1 MNKEYKTVDEQI
13 KYLKDNK
20 KIIVKDEHKNIFEER
35 NYTSLINP
43 YKDFFSN
50 GRDENGNHIY
60 VKEIDF
66 EEILKIIKVDDDF
79 CTTMYTYIG
88 VFEKKFKAVLFSEIC
103 KKYIDCD
110 QEDKTCTC
118 YVDEI
123 NEFLNNEDLDKL
135 PRFCLNYP
143 FTLSKKGYVTDEF
156 NLERK
161 KNLLIHIKELGTGLT
176 NDGNKVEKTNQLI
189 SHYLKAQ
196 TIVPLWVIP
205 NSLALGELKI
215 LFSMLD
221 SDSQKRIVSKF
232 YNDKKP
238 ESITLANVLSFSGSL
253 EIIRRI
259 RNVVNHYE
267 PIFPLLVSEL
277 KPARKIKES
286 KLYSVFKLLSKTFA
300 ESTFNN
306 ITYVDLDL
314 EINDFNLKYIKI
326 FEIMQEF
333 SQE

>member
-1 MNKEYKTVDEQI
+1 
-13 KYLKDNK
+13 
-20 KIIVKDEHKNIFEER
+20 
-35 NYTSLINP
+35 
-43 YKDFFSN
+43 
-50 GRDENGNHIY
+50 
-60 VKEIDF
+60 
-66 EEILKIIKVDDDF
+66 
-79 CTTMYTYIG
+79 
-88 VFEKKFKAVLFSEIC
+88 
-103 KKYIDCD
+103 
-110 QEDKTCTC
+110 
-118 YVDEI
+118 
-123 NEFLNNEDLDKL
+123 
-135 PRFCLNYP
+135 
-143 FTLSKKGYVTDEF
+143 
-156 NLERK
+156 
-161 KNLLIHIKELGTGLT
+161 
-176 NDGNKVEKTNQLI
+176 
-189 SHYLKAQ
+189 
-196 TIVPLWVIP
+196 
-205 NSLALGELKI
+205 
-215 LFSMLD
+215 MLD

-306 ITYVDLDL
+306 ITYVDLGL